1 MVRYLVMGLPPGS
14 SGLGMLQRFRSWG
27 FTRRPRAA
35 VRTEPLPT
43 AVSDALCLEQIV
55 PVVVL
60 DLLWEVS
67 RSAQVTAR
75 RPVRTEPLPTAVS
88 VALCLE
94 QIVLV
99 VVLVL
104 VLAYDLCGRLPRN

>member
-1 MVRYLVMGLPPGS
+1 MTRCGERERAFIDGS
-14 SGLGMLQRFRSWG
+14 VFGDGSPAGIFWARHVATVRSWG

-55 PVVVL
+55 
-60 DLLWEVS
+60 
-67 RSAQVTAR
+67 
-75 RPVRTEPLPTAVS
+75 
-88 VALCLE
+88 
-94 QIVLV
+94 LV
-99 VVLVL
+99 VVL